1 MGDKFNVEMV
11 MVLHRTGVNQPDSL
25 RKGTFSDSTKTNNP
39 INLTSTTE
47 SQKFLDFFNMEWPG
61 GNFISEASNNTVK
74 ETVKNITRLYRD
86 KFKLVT
92 LNSTTEITFI
102 AGSKDFQQVYSNQII
117 TELYSPISSSLERS
131 YLPNNTFSFE
141 RLRNL
146 EFNNEKFY
154 PNLAVI
160 SGSYRYSELGFDIP
174 KVCYKYKSWA
184 KYASQDEKLLNYYKN
199 NYKEMID
206 IFTSY
211 FKQKYFFDAFGKIY
225 LNLTTAN
232 FQNNLTLSYILIN
245 CLISDLEM
253 FSEEKLEH
261 VVSKNQIK
269 IVYNS
274 YKFLQYEYLQYNNLY
289 SMLQIAPF
297 INFMYEEFNL
307 KMKYLNGWTI
317 SNIKQGNF
325 DRKMILFSLY
335 SETFTSFFKLLNLD
349 QDILINEKYQFISEI
364 NTWDEDLRNATDLK
378 VMPVPIYGSSIQI
391 ELISQTN
398 PDNSNIK
405 DFYIGLRINYEDEYI
420 FVLSIVDFNNLIG
433 LSLIDP
439 PFTGDEMEFYCG
451 TVIS

>member
-1 MGDKFNVEMV
+1 

-25 RKGTFSDSTKTNNP
+25 RKGTFSDLTKPNNP
-39 INLTSTTE
+39 ISPTSKTE
-47 SQKFLDFFNMEWPG
+47 TQKFTDFFNMEWPG

-74 ETVKNITRLYRD
+74 ATVKNITRLYRD

-131 YLPNNTFSFE
+131 SLPNNIFSFE

-184 KYASQDEKLLNYYKN
+184 NYASQDQKLLNYYKK

-211 FKQKYFFDAFGKIY
+211 FKQKYFLDAFGNIY

-253 FSEEKLEH
+253 FSEEKLAH

-269 IVYNS
+269 IVYDS

-297 INFMYEEFNL
+297 INFMFEEFNL
-307 KMKYLNGWTI
+307 RMKYINGWTI
-317 SNIKQGNF
+317 SNIKQGNL

-349 QDILINEKYQFISEI
+349 QYILINERHQLISEF
-364 NTWDEDLRNATDLK
+364 NSWDEDLRNATKLK

-398 PDNSNIK
+398 QDNANIK
-405 DFYIGLRINYEDEYI
+405 DFYIGLRTNYQDEYI

-433 LSLIDP
+433 LSLIEP
-439 PFTGDEMEFYCG
+439 HFTGDEMEFYCG